1 MTLEMELNL
10 SLNKSSTLPLSL
22 MAQSLLDQVVRPQDL
37 EVKKA
42 LSLLDQVVRPQAFLI
57 FLMVV
62 LQSEVSSVKQVLP
75 LEEVLSL
82 QVAFKSI
89 NSVTSLALVS
99 VVLVL
104 PTLASSLI
112 NLATQST
119 PPLLLLLLAPPVSLM
134 HSATQPLLV
143 VDLVMDMD
151 LVIMD
156 LVNTT
161 HTHGLR
167 QNGDTRLQT
176 HLTMNTS
183 TLLPIT

>member
-1 MTLEMELNL
+1 
-10 SLNKSSTLPLSL
+10 
-22 MAQSLLDQVVRPQDL
+22 MALSLLDQVVRPQNL

-42 LSLLDQVVRPQAFLI
+42 LSLLDQAVRPQAFLI

-89 NSVTSLALVS
+89 NLVTSLALVS

-151 LVIMD
+151 LDLVIMD

-167 QNGDTRLQT
+167 LNGDTRLQT
-176 HLTMNTS
+176 HLTMNMS